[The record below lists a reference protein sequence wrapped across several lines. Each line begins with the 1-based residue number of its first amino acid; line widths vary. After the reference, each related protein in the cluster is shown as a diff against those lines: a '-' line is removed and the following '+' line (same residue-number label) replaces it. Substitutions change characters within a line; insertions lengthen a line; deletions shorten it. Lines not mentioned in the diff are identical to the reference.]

1 MSSCATDA
9 YNLVQETFMMH
20 DDPVLCVD
28 FSRDSEMLAS
38 GSQDGKIKVSISC
51 VCLISG
57 WILSSI
63 LKCKNASHVY
73 PDGCFINVHVDFFQM
88 DTSVS
93 LMSLVVYHLIGRW
106 RSSLCFLILCTH
118 S

>member
-9 YNLVQETFMMH
+9 YNLLQETFMMH

-38 GSQDGKIKVSISC
+38 GSQDGKIKVSFY
-51 VCLISG
+51 LISG

-63 LKCKNASHVY
+63 LKCKNAAHVY
-73 PDGCFINVHVDFFQM
+73 LILMV
-88 DTSVS
+88 VS
-93 LMSLVVYHLIGRW
+93 LMSMLTSSKWIQVLVL
-106 RSSLCFLILCTH
+106 
-118 S
+118 